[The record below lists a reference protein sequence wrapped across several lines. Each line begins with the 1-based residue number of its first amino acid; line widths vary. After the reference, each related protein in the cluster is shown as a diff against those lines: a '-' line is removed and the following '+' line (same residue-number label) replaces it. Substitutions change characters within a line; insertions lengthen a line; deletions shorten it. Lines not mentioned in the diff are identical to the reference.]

1 MSNQQH
7 EGRIYGPTPF
17 GLLDSQTTYW
27 ISRTFPA
34 KQKGEKFNLKVAVGL
49 GLISVG
55 LSGCTLSSPIA
66 APLPQ
71 DYVAPPLLTPEPSA
85 TPTFIPPTTTPAP
98 SETPKSAT
106 PQPTEPA
113 ADGTLVAALPTVAA
127 PQTPTSIPIA
137 TKIPDATATL
147 SPSEQALKEL
157 NQMSKTDAMDWIK
170 KNYQNPNM
178 FPPVTGRSWEFKDG
192 LFIMTTDKAA
202 SNRDRAS
209 FYFLFNTQKRPS
221 AIVTR
226 FDYNILEPG
235 VSPGRLRISNLDLA
249 KSPQDFNA
257 IDIQKVKSVEDGS
270 EWFFLMFMRVENRNV
285 AAGVNIIDLSKE
297 VSSDPRQ
304 LIKFGENATS
314 MKLIDLTTGK
324 QLAFANFADLKD
336 SQGNLLFPDGSFSPG
351 GLISI
356 NFTTAPG
363 HQIVIKELAMF
374 K

>member
-1 MSNQQH
+1 
-7 EGRIYGPTPF
+7 
-17 GLLDSQTTYW
+17 
-27 ISRTFPA
+27 
-34 KQKGEKFNLKVAVGL
+34 
-49 GLISVG
+49 
-55 LSGCTLSSPIA
+55 
-66 APLPQ
+66 
-71 DYVAPPLLTPEPSA
+71 
-85 TPTFIPPTTTPAP
+85 
-98 SETPKSAT
+98 
-106 PQPTEPA
+106 
-113 ADGTLVAALPTVAA
+113 
-127 PQTPTSIPIA
+127 
-137 TKIPDATATL
+137 
-147 SPSEQALKEL
+147 
-157 NQMSKTDAMDWIK
+157 
-170 KNYQNPNM
+170 M

-202 SNRDRAS
+202 SNSDRAS
-209 FYFLFNTQKRPS
+209 IYFLFNTQKSPS

-270 EWFFLMFMRVENRNV
+270 EWFFLMFIRVENRNV

-351 GLISI
+351 GLIST
-356 NFTTAPG
+356 NFITAPG